1 MSEMDE
7 LRDHLTVK
15 ITKRL
20 SDLERRLAALEPKP
34 DTPAEPPPEWV
45 ELSRRLRVLIEGVG
59 VKERDISKRLQEME
73 SRLAALEP
81 KPDTP
86 EPTAASRAFAN
97 SSFGHK
103 GWPSFRAGFEAGVK
117 ASADRDRKL
126 GFSMHAADI
135 EKALL
140 DTPGRKSDD

>member
-103 GWPSFRAGFEAGVK
+103 GWPSFRAGFNAGVK
-117 ASADRDRKL
+117 A
-126 GFSMHAADI
+126 AAEFARAATCHI
-135 EKALL
+135 LANQMEYGLTGPAGKEE
-140 DTPGRKSDD
+140 R